1 MKYLPLD
8 DFLKTNLAKFAVI
21 WVKRRRKANFLGPI
35 NSKIKLTMEKERKK
49 ERARRKKGEEEK
61 KAMVALLVIV
71 MATLG
76 IVLDEL
82 LDTKGSSGNASLI
95 TPEFSVR
102 NEVL

>member
-35 NSKIKLTMEKERKK
+35 NSQIKLTMEKERKK

-82 LDTKGSSGNASLI
+82 LDAKGPFGNASLI